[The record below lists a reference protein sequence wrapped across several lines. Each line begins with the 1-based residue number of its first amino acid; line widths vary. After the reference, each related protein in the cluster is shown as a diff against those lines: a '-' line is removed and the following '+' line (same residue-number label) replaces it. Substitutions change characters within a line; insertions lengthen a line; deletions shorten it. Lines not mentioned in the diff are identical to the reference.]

1 MNRIIL
7 VSEGN
12 FDSDKLINSL
22 RRMILDSEKETI
34 KVVNIHDMEYMSKDG
49 STKTQS
55 FFMGQIVPKDD
66 KNFPRYITYEDEN
79 GIQTKD
85 FYIAGFLDEQAVL
98 NSTIIKDLIS
108 DEQDRSI
115 VRNNPSLLLN
125 YLLDNGVEDISHIL
139 NEYKING
146 AYSVLDYSSDKP
158 TFYFGTTGRLVAY
171 SDKLPKYPDEDH
183 TVSYYT
189 NSREVMEYLGVD
201 YGTCTRLEKKSR
213 YYPTGCSLFSEVF
226 LSYAEKERNRNSR
239 FIIGDEE
246 LSNKTSI
253 NVENHVY
260 RLKNKNK

>member
-22 RRMILDSEKETI
+22 RRMILDPEKETI
-34 KVVNIHDMEYMSKDG
+34 KVVNIHDMEYIAKDG
-49 STKTQS
+49 SIKTQS
-55 FFMGQIVPKDD
+55 FFMGQIVLKDD
-66 KNFPRYITYEDEN
+66 KDFPRYITFEDEN
-79 GIQTKD
+79 GIQIKA
-85 FYIAGFLDEQAVL
+85 FYIAGFLDEQDVL
-98 NSTIIKDLIS
+98 NSTIIEDLIS
-108 DEQDRSI
+108 NEQDRSI

-125 YLLDNGVEDISHIL
+125 YLLDKGVEDISDIL

-146 AYSVLDYSSDKP
+146 AYSVLDYSSEKP

-171 SDKLPKYPDEDH
+171 TDKLPKYLDEDY

-189 NSREVMEYLGVD
+189 NSREILEYLGVD
-201 YGTCTRLEKKSR
+201 YGTCTRLEKKSS
-213 YYPTGCSLFSEVF
+213 YYPTGFSVFSEVL
-226 LSYAEKERNRNSR
+226 LSYAEKERNKNSR

-246 LSNKTSI
+246 LSNKNSI

-260 RLKNKNK
+260 KLKNKNK